1 MGGQIFVESHLGE
14 GSVFTVEVE
23 LPLSMEADDELCDRT
38 DAQDSRNIFKGRR
51 FLLVE
56 DNELN
61 CEIASQLLEVS
72 GAAVECAPN
81 GAEGVKAFEE
91 KEPGYYDA
99 IFMDIQMPVMDGY
112 TAASA
117 IRSLGK
123 TGRRPD
129 GTGIPI
135 IALTAN
141 AFADDVYR
149 AKQAGMD
156 EHVTKPLEISRLLEI
171 MHRYLGGPGRNR
183 TDKSPD

>member
-1 MGGQIFVESHLGE
+1 MRQTRLGP
-14 GSVFTVEVE
+14 T
-23 LPLSMEADDELCDRT
+23 PLSSWIYRCRLWT
-38 DAQDSRNIFKGRR
+38 
-51 FLLVE
+51 V
-56 DNELN
+56 
-61 CEIASQLLEVS
+61 
-72 GAAVECAPN
+72 
-81 GAEGVKAFEE
+81 
-91 KEPGYYDA
+91 
-99 IFMDIQMPVMDGY
+99 Y

-171 MHRYLGGPGRNR
+171 MHRYLDVPARNR
-183 TDKSPD
+183 TE